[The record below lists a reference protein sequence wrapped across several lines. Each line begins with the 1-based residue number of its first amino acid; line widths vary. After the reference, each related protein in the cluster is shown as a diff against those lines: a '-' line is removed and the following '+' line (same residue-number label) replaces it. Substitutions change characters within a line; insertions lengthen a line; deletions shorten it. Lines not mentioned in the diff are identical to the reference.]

1 MEFMEMERQL
11 QDNVTKRLQA
21 ILEPEDLLFDEPM
34 KDYTTFRVGGP
45 AKWMAAPQDEQQLRV
60 ILKICRK
67 LQIPCFILGRGSNL
81 LVSDAGY
88 RGVII
93 QLYSRFAGYEILHD
107 NCESAVDKADVVYIR
122 VQSGMSIIKLASIVA
137 GYSLSGMEFAS
148 GIPGSIGGGIMM
160 NAGAYGGEM
169 KDIVVCASIMDEDGN
184 IRKLDNKELEFG
196 YRTSVLRP
204 GKDIVIDVVIALH
217 PGNQTEIRGRMAEI
231 AASRKEKQPLEYPS
245 AGSTFKRPEGYF
257 AGKLISDA
265 GLKGFTCGGACVSEK
280 HAGFVVNKGN
290 ATAADVIKL
299 TDEVSEK
306 IYELNGV
313 KLELEV
319 KKLGFEE

>member
-1 MEFMEMERQL
+1 MNSDNDILYSNLIKILGE
-11 QDNVTKRLQA
+11 DNVKKS
-21 ILEPEDLLFDEPM
+21 EPM
-34 KDYTTFRVGGP
+34 KNHTTFRIGGDADLFATPVNAEQIYDTVIYLKKAGVPYYVVGN
-45 AKWMAAPQDEQQLRV
+45 
-60 ILKICRK
+60 
-67 LQIPCFILGRGSNL
+67 GSNL

-107 NCESAVDKADVVYIR
+107 NCESAVDKADVIYIR

>member
-1 MEFMEMERQL
+1 MNDQFLTELQNVMGGSGIFME
-11 QDNVTKRLQA
+11 
-21 ILEPEDLLFDEPM
+21 EPM
-34 KDYTTFRVGGP
+34 KKHTTFRVGGP
-45 AKWMAAPQDEQQLRV
+45 ADVLVQPDETALAA
-60 ILKICRK
+60 ILALCR
-67 LQIPCFILGRGSNL
+67 QYHVSYSFIGNGSNL

-169 KDIVVCASIMDEDGN
+169 KDIVVSASIMDEDGN

-217 PGNQTEIRGRMAEI
+217 PGNQTEIRSRMAEI

>member
-1 MEFMEMERQL
+1 MENKE
-11 QDNVTKRLQA
+11 
-21 ILEPEDLLFDEPM
+21 ILESLEKIIPIEQIKQNEPM
-34 KDYTTFRVGGP
+34 KNHTSFKIGGP
-45 AKWMAAPQDEQQLRV
+45 AEFYIKITTIKELQK
-60 ILKICRK
+60 ILELAKKENIKIT
-67 LQIPCFILGRGSNL
+67 ILGNGSNL

>member
-1 MEFMEMERQL
+1 MPQAER
-11 QDNVTKRLQA
+11 
-21 ILEPEDLLFDEPM
+21 
-34 KDYTTFRVGGP
+34 
-45 AKWMAAPQDEQQLRV
+45 
-60 ILKICRK
+60 
-67 LQIPCFILGRGSNL
+67 
-81 LVSDAGY
+81 
-88 RGVII
+88 
-93 QLYSRFAGYEILHD
+93 
-107 NCESAVDKADVVYIR
+107 
-122 VQSGMSIIKLASIVA
+122 
-137 GYSLSGMEFAS
+137 
-148 GIPGSIGGGIMM
+148 
-160 NAGAYGGEM
+160 
-169 KDIVVCASIMDEDGN
+169 
-184 IRKLDNKELEFG
+184 
-196 YRTSVLRP
+196 
-204 GKDIVIDVVIALH
+204 
-217 PGNQTEIRGRMAEI
+217 
-231 AASRKEKQPLEYPS
+231 KQPLEYPS

>member
-60 ILKICRK
+60 ILKICSE
-67 LQIPCFILGRGSNL
+67 LQVPCFILGRGSNL
-81 LVSDAGY
+81 LVSDVGY

-93 QLYSRFAGYEILHD
+93 QLYSKFAGYEILHD
-107 NCESAVDKADVVYIR
+107 NCESAVDKADVIYIR